1 MFDKI
6 ILWGSVYTQSDAQT
20 SQTAS
25 VDPCARRYVYGG
37 LGGDGNGDADR
48 HGDGCGGPGFGG

>member
-6 ILWGSVYTQSDAQT
+6 ILWGSVYSQSDAQT
-20 SQTAS
+20 SQITS
-25 VDPCARRYVYGG
+25 VDPCARKYVSGG

-48 HGDGCGGPGFGG
+48 HDDDCGDLGLGG